1 MPILENYMTEKRP
14 LGLPSVKLVAI
25 AAIAGIMAGAAAV
38 YVKQTVSGN
47 GELTADVGQC
57 EGTVEKAASLKPFT
71 TGDVAAM
78 IAVTEPR
85 MISEVAFKDA
95 AEKDVSLNNFAG
107 KTVLLNLWATWCVP
121 CREEMPALNALQEA
135 EGSDKFQVL
144 AINIDTGAVDKP
156 KAFLEEIGV
165 DSLGLYRDSTM
176 GVFNT
181 MKKEGLAFGLPV
193 TLLIDGKGCLLG
205 AMNGPA
211 AWDSKDATAL
221 IKAAVGN

>member
-1 MPILENYMTEKRP
+1 MTEKRP
-14 LGLPSVKLVAI
+14 FGLPSAKLVAI

-47 GELTADVGQC
+47 GELTADAGQC

-78 IAVTEPR
+78 IAVTEPL

-95 AEKDVSLNNFAG
+95 AEKDVSLKDFAG

-144 AINIDTGAVDKP
+144 AINIDTGEVDKP

-181 MKKEGLAFGLPV
+181 MKKDGLAFGLPV

-221 IKAAVGN
+221 IKAAVGS